1 MQFNLSKLPF
11 GKLLVMLHDIGQSPY
26 NYEINQNEV
35 EMIGLENPWHH
46 ENFGKT
52 YRAIIGQQVVTQKL
66 KKSAAQNCHE
76 DNSNKQTLCINN
88 FYNKKLGCTLPWLHK
103 ITEIGYR
110 VV

>member
-1 MQFNLSKLPF
+1 M
-11 GKLLVMLHDIGQSPY
+11 VHDIGQSPY

-103 ITEIGYR
+103 ITKIGYR